1 MSTFG
6 TFLAPAKEYYFIL
19 KVKTALKRW
28 KEDALASC
36 SNPDALLFYFC
47 GHGGDLK
54 TIFSYQPRFMG
65 YFTHNFI
72 FSKKISYPGHSPF
85 ESNAVHQEYEDTLVF
100 SGSVGNISVGGDVL
114 IDNNGRRM
122 FKDEIMQTICKV
134 LSSILKFKLNGHL
147 CTGVLLFSQQ

>member
-1 MSTFG
+1 M
-6 TFLAPAKEYYFIL
+6 
-19 KVKTALKRW
+19 KTALRRW

-54 TIFSYQPRFMG
+54 TIFNYLSTY
-65 YFTHNFI
+65 NLI

-134 LSSILKFKLNGHL
+134 CCKS
-147 CTGVLLFSQQ
+147 